1 MIRLICRLLWSL
13 RILTLLIF
21 ISHHSWTCI
30 TSPTIH
36 GSIAY
41 FIYLPLKFNPG
52 DPQPVP
58 LIPCAVRHFRFEH
71 QGFDLKRNHN
81 IKGQGLSDYTL
92 LHIHSQLKNSKGGKK
107 KRKRNIG
114 LKIEVP
120 SINEL
125 VGS

>member
-71 QGFDLKRNHN
+71 QGFDLKRNHS
-81 IKGQGLSDYTL
+81 IKGQGLLFYSPSHPFST
-92 LHIHSQLKNSKGGKK
+92 KEFKGGKK
-107 KRKRNIG
+107 KRKRKIG